1 LKQGTLFDFE
11 DELSRLEE
19 ERINQLASDINK
31 IKSSYEI
38 SKERFEKS
46 NSKKSINTVLKE
58 IKVSAD
64 PMGLLPSAITLQ
76 KHYENLNKL
85 SEVSGLSLENHE
97 DSVFLQNFYGLFF
110 KSINGI
116 SKSKK
121 EEILKND
128 ELLKETVLFFKR
140 LDASQNLSREDLK
153 DAIAIYKLKVEN
165 SEDKAGLL
173 IEKYKNSSIFKQN
186 MKEIVAIYKNAI
198 EFGKDFDFVNENIVS
213 LLAVWINKRN
223 NREFLDFISNLNL
236 INFLIEK
243 KGEQEIDLELWAY
256 GKILTQNL
264 KESKKLSSLKNN
276 ISNDFTKK
284 FGNKFL
290 KLGSPTK
297 KDKDEFEKFISKIE
311 NEKDRVLK
319 IIENSLKI

>member
-1 LKQGTLFDFE
+1 
-11 DELSRLEE
+11 
-19 ERINQLASDINK
+19 
-31 IKSSYEI
+31 
-38 SKERFEKS
+38 
-46 NSKKSINTVLKE
+46 
-58 IKVSAD
+58 
-64 PMGLLPSAITLQ
+64 
-76 KHYENLNKL
+76 
-85 SEVSGLSLENHE
+85 
-97 DSVFLQNFYGLFF
+97 
-110 KSINGI
+110 
-116 SKSKK
+116 
-121 EEILKND
+121 
-128 ELLKETVLFFKR
+128 
-140 LDASQNLSREDLK
+140 
-153 DAIAIYKLKVEN
+153 LKVEN
-165 SEDKAGLL
+165 SEDKAGSL

-223 NREFLDFISNLNL
+223 KREFLDFISDLNL

-284 FGNKFL
+284 FENKFL

-297 KDKDEFEKFISKIE
+297 KDRDEFEKFISKIE

>member
-64 PMGLLPSAITLQ
+64 LMGLLPSAITLK

-121 EEILKND
+121 EEILK
-128 ELLKETVLFFKR
+128 
-140 LDASQNLSREDLK
+140 
-153 DAIAIYKLKVEN
+153 
-165 SEDKAGLL
+165 
-173 IEKYKNSSIFKQN
+173 
-186 MKEIVAIYKNAI
+186 MM
-198 EFGKDFDFVNENIVS
+198 
-213 LLAVWINKRN
+213 
-223 NREFLDFISNLNL
+223 
-236 INFLIEK
+236 NF
-243 KGEQEIDLELWAY
+243 
-256 GKILTQNL
+256 
-264 KESKKLSSLKNN
+264 
-276 ISNDFTKK
+276 
-284 FGNKFL
+284 
-290 KLGSPTK
+290 
-297 KDKDEFEKFISKIE
+297 
-311 NEKDRVLK
+311 
-319 IIENSLKI
+319 